1 MSTKEQLSQV
11 IAGLPDE
18 ISVEDAVERLY
29 LIFKIRR
36 ALGRGASAAGAGT
49 TSGRRKEL
57 ADLAGLLASEGPPP
71 TDAEVE
77 KILEDERARKYE

>member
-18 ISVEDAVERLY
+18 ISLEDAVERLY
-29 LIFKIRR
+29 LIFKIQR
-36 ALGRGASAAGAGT
+36 ALGRGASPAATA
-49 TSGRRKEL
+49 SGKRK
-57 ADLAGLLASEGPPP
+57 DLVDLVGLLASEGPPP

-77 KILEDERARKYE
+77 QLLEDERIRKYE

>member
-29 LIFKIRR
+29 LIFKLRR
-36 ALGRGASAAGAGT
+36 ALGRGSSPAATASGK
-49 TSGRRKEL
+49 RKEL
-57 ADLAGLLASEGPPP
+57 VDLVGLLASEGPPP

-77 KILEDERARKYE
+77 MILENERIKKYE